1 MSANNFQ
8 LTLDTLAPKGSISP
22 SSLTATNKSLP
33 VTINKGD
40 ATYMQVWYD
49 TTQNTLAAPANTSWI
64 AAADSYNVG
73 FSADGTY
80 YAHVI
85 LMDDVRNQ
93 SAVYTSGK
101 IIFDTVSPVI
111 NTSNTYAE
119 DLDSGSHIYTNAA
132 EFKFMVTA
140 SDADSEL
147 QKVVLSGNFIGSPKT
162 VNAASF
168 NSSS

>member
-49 TTQNTLAAPANTSWI
+49 TTQNTSAAPANTPWI

-73 FSADGTY
+73 FSTDGTY

-85 LMDDVRNQ
+85 LMDDVRNK
-93 SAVYTSGK
+93 STVLTSGK
-101 IIFDTVSPVI
+101 IIFDTVLPVI
-111 NTSNTYAE
+111 DADKTYAE
-119 DLDSGSHIYTNAA
+119 DLDSKSHIYTNAA

-140 SDADSEL
+140 SDADSGL

-162 VNAASF
+162 VNVASF